1 MSQTVAGASGS
12 QPFNPV
18 GTHDFSFAG
27 IGLKLFPSMLAFG
40 WAFRQSSAWRGL
52 STYTW
57 LTAALAV
64 PTFAVKGVAFY
75 VFLAMDRE
83 SCVETEKDGEPV
95 PKQAQLPSPIGDV
108 RISP

>member
-27 IGLKLFPSMLAFG
+27 IGLKLFPSMLVFG
-40 WAFRQSSAWRGL
+40 WAFRQSSGWRGL

-64 PTFAVKGVAFY
+64 PTFALKGAAFY
-75 VFLAMDRE
+75 LFLVAVFVWTAKVASRLKKVMD
-83 SCVETEKDGEPV
+83 
-95 PKQAQLPSPIGDV
+95 QPSNRSFHP
-108 RISP
+108 